1 MRDDG
6 RAGRW
11 LKSCG
16 DNHQSK
22 SRPDSPVHVIGDL
35 IRVFTEMPALR
46 QCGSNMRPKALLEE
60 GIVEVAPAFDRSVY
74 QEYVITRKC
83 TALLPLL
90 PLVRWSSECL
100 SEHR

>member
-1 MRDDG
+1 
-6 RAGRW
+6 
-11 LKSCG
+11 
-16 DNHQSK
+16 
-22 SRPDSPVHVIGDL
+22 
-35 IRVFTEMPALR
+35 
-46 QCGSNMRPKALLEE
+46 MRPKALLEE

>member
-16 DNHQSK
+16 DNRQSK
-22 SRPDSPVHVIGDL
+22 SRPDSPVFVIGDL

-60 GIVEVAPAFDRSVY
+60 GIVEVAPARSERLPGICDHQEVY
-74 QEYVITRKC
+74 GLAATPAPGAVEQRM
-83 TALLPLL
+83 P
-90 PLVRWSSECL
+90 
-100 SEHR
+100 